1 MASKTSQTADRPGD
15 PDSDLRRVSH
25 RALAARVA
33 ARKAK
38 IGNPELPRN
47 SGKRRTA
54 SKKALLKAIEAAGGK
69 W

>member
-1 MASKTSQTADRPGD
+1 
-15 PDSDLRRVSH
+15 VSH
-25 RALAARVA
+25 RTLAARIA
-33 ARKAK
+33 ARKAE
-38 IGNPELPRN
+38 IGNPALPRN

>member
-1 MASKTSQTADRPGD
+1 MASKTSLTTDRPA
-15 PDSDLRRVSH
+15 DSDLRRVSH
-25 RALAARVA
+25 RTLAGRIA
-33 ARKAK
+33 ARKAE

-47 SGKRRTA
+47 SGTRRTA